1 MEDVACRANGVR
13 TGTRM
18 IEGGRS
24 RRDEGVNRAATNS
37 RNARRRS
44 VRARPVSDR
53 PARVR
58 GSRCIPHRTTDAS
71 RLHEPRFVGMV
82 PPRAM
87 DLRPRTGGGRFDSER
102 GCAASGT
109 TAAKPSATSLPN
121 IVPSPTGPP
130 TLGDVRLSPSPGTDA
145 SLVENLKYDLRVET
159 IKMAYAMGKTSATCN
174 KKHLQVEPGATVKC
188 TVPTRCPRPLERPDQ
203 GPGHNARS
211 GRVHR

>member
-1 MEDVACRANGVR
+1 MLTEPPPTPATPDADRSGRDLSLTVLPEFADLGVSL
-13 TGTRM
+13 TAPPMQAAST
-18 IEGGRS
+18 S
-24 RRDEGVNRAATNS
+24 RVS
-37 RNARRRS
+37 S
-44 VRARPVSDR
+44 VWSRPVQWINVLVLVG
-53 PARVR
+53 A
-58 GSRCIPHRTTDAS
+58 AS
-71 RLHEPRFVGMV
+71 TLS
-82 PPRAM
+82 A
-87 DLRPRTGGGRFDSER
+87 

-109 TAAKPSATSLPN
+109 TAGKPSATPLSN
-121 IVPSPTGPP
+121 IVPSPTGPT
-130 TLGDVRLSPSPGTDA
+130 TLGDVKLSPSPGTDA